1 MIEYLKEKIK
11 FVLSVLVLVIML
23 AGVGT
28 LYVENAR
35 LEKNIQVISTSLD
48 NEQQKNKSLEKDLEA
63 SIAVNAANIEIIK
76 KLSKEIAATE
86 ELVAKLNIDLAKNKS
101 TIEAAKKKIADL
113 VKDQPSQPVP
123 PAIKAAI
130 IEIQEM
136 KVGK

>member
-11 FVLSVLVLVIML
+11 FAVTVLVLVIML

-28 LYVENAR
+28 LYVENTR

-63 SIAVNAANIEIIK
+63 TIAVNATNVELIE
-76 KLSKEIAATE
+76 KLSKEIAAAE
-86 ELVAKLNIDLAKNKS
+86 DLVAKLNIDLAKNKS

-130 IEIQEM
+130 VEIQEM